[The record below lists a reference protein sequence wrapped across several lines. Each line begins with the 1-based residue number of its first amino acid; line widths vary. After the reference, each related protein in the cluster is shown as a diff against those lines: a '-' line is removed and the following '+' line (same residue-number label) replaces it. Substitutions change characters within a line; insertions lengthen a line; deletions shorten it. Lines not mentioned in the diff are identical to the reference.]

1 MYQVDVASSVD
12 AASVTELR
20 RTALAQSREFS
31 VNDIDKVGWTE
42 IDESSVV
49 LVVREDDILVSSMRM
64 ITFSDEAAAERFL
77 EYPVTQ
83 HSIPGPILTMSRAVT
98 LPSHFSKGLMG
109 AIRYAYLRGALET
122 AIQSVVAI
130 VYQGAPRVNS
140 MRRAGFEMLECRQ
153 HWDSEAT
160 VSAAPLIGV
169 LPRRLFSQALAHSQ
183 AEFSHVI
190 DDCAFNWDA
199 IHQRFAHAPTLSR

>member
-1 MYQVDVASSVD
+1 MYRVDVATSVD
-12 AASVTELR
+12 AANVTELR
-20 RTALAQSREFS
+20 RAALAQSREFS
-31 VNDIDKVGWTE
+31 VNDMDKVGWTD

-49 LVVREDDILVSSMRM
+49 LIVREDGVLVSSMRM
-64 ITFSDEAAAERFL
+64 ITFSDEVAAEHFL

-109 AIRYAYLRGALET
+109 AIRYVDRGGAIET

-140 MRRAGFEMLECRQ
+140 MRRAGFEMLECPE

-160 VSAAPLIGV
+160 VSAAPLVAV
-169 LPRRLFSQALAHSQ
+169 LPRRLFSHALAQTQ
-183 AEFSHVI
+183 AEFSKVI
-190 DDCAFNWDA
+190 NDCAFNWDA
-199 IHQRFAHAPTLSR
+199 IHGRFAQVPTLSR